1 MNFSR
6 MPLWVKLWGSFGKRL
21 LDVIVHGVDNAQIY
35 EGFKFGDTFDS
46 TYDSIVSS
54 EKENDSS
61 TRKKLK
67 SDALRCYLR
76 WGFTPRDYFLFGF
89 HDKNTATALRK
100 TFVSDYYKDYA
111 LFSKEGPEKYA
122 ELFDKTR
129 FLNRID
135 NQFLGNKGDYLFV
148 DQTIT
153 EFVFVEFAVR
163 VKDLFI
169 KPNSS
174 SYGNGAMCSLIQNEE
189 DARTLFKKLMAENTD
204 WLVERK
210 IIQSDELAR
219 WNVSSVNT
227 IRINTFLTDRGFFVL
242 APFLRTGRA
251 GAIVDNGGK
260 GGILA
265 LVDEKTGRICTD
277 GRDEHGNTYVVH
289 PDSSVQY
296 KGETIPD
303 WEDLIKLSEMIHKE
317 CMPDHIY
324 ISWDFAHT
332 SNGWKVIEGNWGQF
346 IAQQS
351 TSKKGYK
358 LEFDE
363 FMKGHAL
370 NSKKTSYE

>member
-21 LDVIVHGVDNAQIY
+21 IDVTVHGVDNAQIY

-46 TYDSIVSS
+46 VYASFVSS
-54 EKENDSS
+54 EQKNDDS

-89 HDKNTATALRK
+89 HDKNTTTALRK

-135 NQFLGNKGDYLFV
+135 KSFLGNKGDYLFF
-148 DQTIT
+148 DQTMT
-153 EFVFVEFAVR
+153 EPVFEEFALC

-174 SYGNGAMCSLIQNEE
+174 SYGNGAMCVMVQNEE
-189 DARTLFKKLMAENTD
+189 DAKKLYKKLREEKTD
-204 WLVERK
+204 WLVERR
-210 IIQSDELAR
+210 IVQSDEMGK
-219 WNVSSVNT
+219 WNPSSVNT
-227 IRINTFLTDRGFFVL
+227 IRINSFLTGRGFYTL
-242 APFLRTGRA
+242 APFIRTGRA
-251 GAIVDNGGK
+251 GSIVDNGGK
-260 GGILA
+260 GGIYA
-265 LVDEKTGRICTD
+265 LVDVKSGTVLTD
-277 GRDEHGNTYVVH
+277 GRSEAGGGYVVH
-289 PDSSVQY
+289 PDSRVPF
-296 KGETIPD
+296 KGELIPQWD
-303 WEDLIKLSEMIHKE
+303 ELLQKVEKVHREFMA
-317 CMPDHIY
+317 DHIY

-332 SNGWKVIEGNWGQF
+332 VSEGWRIIEGGWGQF
-346 IAQQS
+346 ICQQS
-351 TSKKGYK
+351 SSHQGFKH
-358 LEFDE
+358 EFDKYL
-363 FMKGHAL
+363 KGKAI
-370 NSKKTSYE
+370 K